1 VEKFAR
7 IYTPVVMILAL
18 AVWVI
23 PPLFLAGVWDEW
35 LYRALVLLV
44 IACPCALVISTPVSI
59 VAALASAA
67 RQGILIKGGMYIETP
82 AHLKAIAFDKTG
94 TLTRGEPIVTGVYP
108 FNGHSEAELLS
119 RAAALE
125 ARSNHPLAQA
135 ILHYTENRGIQV
147 ASADN
152 VTVLPGKGVTGLFNG
167 TDYWLGSR
175 RYLLERSQEI
185 PEISAKAIALEQSG
199 QTVIAIGSERHI
211 CGLIAVADQPRDQ
224 IESVLQSLRQTGIEH
239 LVMLTGDNQVTAN
252 NIAAQIG
259 IDEVHAELLPA
270 DKVEIVGQMVEKYG
284 QVAMIGDGV
293 NDAPALGRANLG
305 IAMGVLGSDVAI
317 EIADIALMGDDLSKL
332 PWLIGHSKRT
342 LSIIRQNI
350 TFALTVKAA
359 FAVLAFAGAATLWEA
374 IAADMGASLLVVAN
388 GLRLLQTK

>member
-1 VEKFAR
+1 
-7 IYTPVVMILAL
+7 
-18 AVWVI
+18 
-23 PPLFLAGVWDEW
+23 
-35 LYRALVLLV
+35 VLLV